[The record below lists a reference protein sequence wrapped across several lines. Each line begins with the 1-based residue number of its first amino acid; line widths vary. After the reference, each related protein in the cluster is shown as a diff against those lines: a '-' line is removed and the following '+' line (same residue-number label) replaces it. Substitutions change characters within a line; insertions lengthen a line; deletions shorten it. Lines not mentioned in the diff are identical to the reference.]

1 MSKKTQAKLAVL
13 LGNAIFGLSFLF
25 SKLALQ
31 LTIPSVLIAARFT
44 AAFAVLNAIVLV
56 GKNVKKA
63 DGTPLIAFS
72 LRGKPLRDV
81 LLMALFQPV
90 IYFMAENYGILYTS
104 SAFAGVIIAVIPIA
118 GLAFDFLLLRSKIS
132 RKQVICACFSVLGVV
147 LTTVGA
153 KDMTSSAK
161 GIVVLLIAVI
171 AAALFYVFSKQAA
184 ADYNPLERTYVMFG
198 VGSVTYL
205 VIALIQCRGS
215 YDSLILAAFA
225 RPMFW
230 AAIAYLAVLS
240 SVIAFLLLNFG
251 SSHISVSQ
259 ASLFAN
265 FTTVISTL
273 AGVLLLHESF
283 TLPQVIGTAVIL
295 VSVYIAQ

>member
-31 LTIPSVLIAARFT
+31 LTIPSVLIAVRFT

-132 RKQVICACFSVLGVV
+132 RKQVVCACFSVLGVV

-225 RPMFW
+225 RLMFW

-273 AGVLLLHESF
+273 AGILLLHESF